1 MLNFDQQ
8 SVPKIDS
15 LCSLRA
21 YIHYCSIACIH
32 HSLILQA
39 LEKYL
44 KVRRI
49 MFLNSQIRKMGI
61 VLIQWIFDF
70 TFTLPIFLTG
80 NMVKM
85 IIDNLCF
92 ISLSRLDLL
101 LYTGVT
107 IYILSDIV
115 LAVIYRL
122 LVSSCTESLDVT
134 ERFVGKS
141 GVRTLFTIEC
151 NNGKAIR
158 AHSHYSEENEIL
170 LLPGTYFR
178 VVGKSSPAKDLYIIH
193 LRETAP
199 PRPYLEPPFTTTPS
213 ETSDSTV
220 PVTPK
225 QTPVK
230 QNIAISKEEEVE
242 LPGAFAAVSINP
254 KKSQEFATPDPK
266 KKLG

>member
-49 MFLNSQIRKMGI
+49 MFLNSQIRKMGV

-122 LVSSCTESLDVT
+122 LVRYVRQVSSKIDGNQQLKMQRDLTMVHRIVLIN
-134 ERFVGKS
+134 FQLAIVGIPAMLVMIVS
-141 GVRTLFTIEC
+141 I
-151 NNGKAIR
+151 IR
-158 AHSHYSEENEIL
+158 SD
-170 LLPGTYFR
+170 LLPHNCMRVIFMIGNLALACVIIIFFR
-178 VVGKSSPAKDLYIIH
+178 ITPNLRQSVVKCINLVFGFLISNNNQ
-193 LRETAP
+193 
-199 PRPYLEPPFTTTPS
+199 
-213 ETSDSTV
+213 
-220 PVTPK
+220 VTP
-225 QTPVK
+225 
-230 QNIAISKEEEVE
+230 IANTNR
-242 LPGAFAAVSINP
+242 F
-254 KKSQEFATPDPK
+254 
-266 KKLG
+266 

>member
-44 KVRRI
+44 
-49 MFLNSQIRKMGI
+49 
-61 VLIQWIFDF
+61 
-70 TFTLPIFLTG
+70 
-80 NMVKM
+80 
-85 IIDNLCF
+85 
-92 ISLSRLDLL
+92 
-101 LYTGVT
+101 
-107 IYILSDIV
+107 
-115 LAVIYRL
+115 
-122 LVSSCTESLDVT
+122 
-134 ERFVGKS
+134 KS

-199 PRPYLEPPFTTTPS
+199 PRPYLEPPFTTTLS
-213 ETSDSTV
+213 ETSNSTV
-220 PVTPK
+220 PATPK

-230 QNIAISKEEEVE
+230 QNIAISKEVE
-242 LPGAFAAVSINP
+242 LPGAFAAVSISS

-266 KKLG
+266 KKLS

>member
-122 LVSSCTESLDVT
+122 LVRL
-134 ERFVGKS
+134 
-141 GVRTLFTIEC
+141 
-151 NNGKAIR
+151 NNGTSHCIDKFPIGYCW
-158 AHSHYSEENEIL
+158 HSGIAY
-170 LLPGTYFR
+170 YD
-178 VVGKSSPAKDLYIIH
+178 K
-193 LRETAP
+193 TAP

-220 PVTPK
+220 PTTPK

-254 KKSQEFATPDPK
+254 KIKKTKGLIVKIHLSSTPSSYQHGVDNPSC
-266 KKLG
+266 